1 MRGEFVAM
9 FSVFCSGVG
18 RGAYR
23 VTGGKA
29 KGFCTGNGSQG
40 EMATVFTTAAAAAP
54 AAFSRMR

>member
-9 FSVFCSGVG
+9 FSAFFFSGVG
-18 RGAYR
+18 RVADR
-23 VTGGKA
+23 VRSGKA

-40 EMATVFTTAAAAAP
+40 EMATVFTTTAAAA